1 MDVVIVDDTQI
12 NVTLMQALINKVDG
26 CKPVCFTESAAG
38 LAWCMEREPDLV
50 IVDYMMP
57 APDGIEFIRR
67 LRATPG
73 KADVPILMVTADHEK
88 EVRYRALDTGA
99 TDFLTK
105 PIDRIEFLSRVK
117 NMLAI
122 RESHLVLADR
132 AATLAAEVTKATAV
146 IHQRE
151 RETVFRLARAAELR
165 DPETGAHIQRM
176 AHYSALIAG
185 RLGWD
190 EIARDMLLQAA
201 PMHDVGKLG
210 TPDQI
215 LLKPGRLTPEEF
227 EIMKRHT
234 SIGWEIL
241 HGSTSPILQ
250 KAAEIA
256 LAHHEKFDGSGYPQ
270 GLSGDA
276 IPLSGRI
283 VAVADVFDALTSERP
298 YKHAWELPRAIEFLE
313 QGRGS
318 HFDANCIDAF
328 LAQMDAVLDIRQKF
342 DDDEHA

>member
-12 NVTLMQALINKVDG
+12 NVTLMQALINKVEG
-26 CKPVCFTESAAG
+26 CKPVCFTESATG
-38 LAWCMEREPDLV
+38 LAWCMAHEPDLV

-73 KADVPILMVTADHEK
+73 KTDVPILMVTADHEK
-88 EVRYRALDTGA
+88 EVRYRALETGA

-105 PIDRIEFLSRVK
+105 PIDRIEFLSRVR

-122 RESHLVLADR
+122 RSSHLVLANR
-132 AATLAAEVTKATAV
+132 AITLAEEVQKATAA

-176 AHYSALIAG
+176 AHYSTLIATS
-185 RLGWD
+185 LGWD
-190 EIARDMLLQAA
+190 EASRDMLLQAA

-210 TPDQI
+210 TPDHI

-227 EIMKRHT
+227 ETMKKHT
-234 SIGWEIL
+234 SIGWDIL

-250 KAAEIA
+250 QAAEIA
-256 LAHHEKFDGSGYPQ
+256 LSHHEKFDGSGYPG
-270 GLSGDA
+270 GLRGET
-276 IPLSGRI
+276 IPMSGRI

-298 YKHAWELPRAIEFLE
+298 YKRAWEISRAVEFLE
-313 QGRGS
+313 QGRDS
-318 HFDANCIDAF
+318 HFDAQCIDAF
-328 LAQMDAVLDIRQKF
+328 LGQMNAVLEIRQKF
-342 DDDEHA
+342 HDDEHA